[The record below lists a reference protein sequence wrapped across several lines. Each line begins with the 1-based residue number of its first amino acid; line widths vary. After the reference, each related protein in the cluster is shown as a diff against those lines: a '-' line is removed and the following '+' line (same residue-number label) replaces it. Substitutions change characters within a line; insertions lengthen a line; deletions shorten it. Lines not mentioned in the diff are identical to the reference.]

1 MNNNK
6 FYTEK
11 GMHYIDN
18 NNSCW
23 VRTLLNKIMN
33 SKKIHPENKVLKV
46 NPKLST
52 LKSPQ

>member
-18 NNSCW
+18 NSCW
-23 VRTLLNKIMN
+23 VRALLNKIMN

-46 NPKLST
+46 NPKLPT